1 MAGAALSTVST
12 FLQMALLLFVV
23 SPPTLTALT
32 PALAAGG
39 LTSAIYG
46 LAFTLFSFG
55 SDNPGQTQQ
64 GRAFNIRA
72 GLVLAATM
80 AVMLLAAAAL
90 KDRLGEAGVVV
101 GAALAGLV
109 DTHAAAISIA
119 SLTAAEKLTPR
130 DAALPILV
138 AMSCNA
144 LAKSVMAASAGSLGF
159 ALRILPGLIL
169 SMVAAWSAAFAT
181 ILK

>member
-1 MAGAALSTVST
+1 
-12 FLQMALLLFVV
+12 
-23 SPPTLTALT
+23 
-32 PALAAGG
+32 
-39 LTSAIYG
+39 
-46 LAFTLFSFG
+46 
-55 SDNPGQTQQ
+55 
-64 GRAFNIRA
+64 
-72 GLVLAATM
+72 M
-80 AVMLLAAAAL
+80 AVMLVAAAGL

-130 DAALPILV
+130 DAALPILA

-144 LAKSVMAASAGSLGF
+144 LAKGVMAVSAGSLGF

-169 SMVAAWSAAFAT
+169 SMVAAWSAALVT

>member
-1 MAGAALSTVST
+1 
-12 FLQMALLLFVV
+12 MALLLFVV
-23 SPPTLTALT
+23 SPATLTALT

-39 LTSAIYG
+39 LTAAIYG

-55 SDNPGQTQQ
+55 SDNPGQTER
-64 GRAFNIRA
+64 GRAFNLQA

-80 AVMLLAAAAL
+80 AVMLLIAADL
-90 KDRLGEAGVVV
+90 KDRLGEAGVIV
-101 GAALAGLV
+101 GAALAGLI
-109 DTHAAAISIA
+109 DTHAAAMSIA
-119 SLTAAEKLTPR
+119 SLTAAEKLTPH
-130 DAALPILV
+130 DAVLPILA

-144 LAKSVMAASAGSLGF
+144 LAKGVMAASAGSLGF

-169 SMVAAWSAAFAT
+169 SMAAAWSAALAT